1 MSAIDCII
9 TAAGLSSRMGQ
20 WKMMLPWQQ
29 GTILDA
35 SIKNALQFCSRI
47 ILVTG
52 YRGNELHDRYANHSN
67 IIIIHNPD
75 YAQGLLTSLKAAAS
89 VVQTEFCFLTH
100 GDMPTINSDIFRK
113 IWALRNNGAILPLHK
128 GIPGHP
134 ILVSKSCLMQAVQ
147 RPNISNMRQSLL
159 MGEHYSVEI
168 ENEEIILDIDTPD
181 DFINAQERYT
191 KI

>member
-52 YRGNELHDRYANHSN
+52 YRGNELHNRYASHSN
-67 IIIIHNPD
+67 ITIIYNPD
-75 YAQGLLTSLKAAAS
+75 YAQGLLTSVKAAAPA
-89 VVQTEFCFLTH
+89 VQTEHCFLTH
-100 GDMPTINSDIFRK
+100 GDMPTINRDIFLK
-113 IWALRNNGAILPLHK
+113 IWKLRNNGAILPLHN
-128 GIPGHP
+128 GTPGHP
-134 ILVSKSCLMQAVQ
+134 ILVSKSCLMQAVKQ
-147 RPNISNMRQSLL
+147 PNVTHMRQALL
-159 MGEHYSVEI
+159 MGEHYFVEM
-168 ENEEIILDIDTPD
+168 ENEEIILDIDTPN
-181 DFINAQERYT
+181 DFINAQKKVY
-191 KI
+191 